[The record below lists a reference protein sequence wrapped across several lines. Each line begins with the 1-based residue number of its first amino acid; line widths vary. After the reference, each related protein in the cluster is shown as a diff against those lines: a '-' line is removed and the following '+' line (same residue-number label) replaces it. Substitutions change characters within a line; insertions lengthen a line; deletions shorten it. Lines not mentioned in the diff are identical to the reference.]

1 MRKELLFYDR
11 VRLFN
16 RNFGGLSMKIAVL
29 SNVNIDGIINKLR
42 KLLKDAEF
50 YLPPFN
56 TYAIEMLNKNSE
68 LYDFKPDSIFL
79 YLDGYSLFDKYI
91 NDPFLYKDFSRIGS
105 MEARKLMDI
114 IENFMENMP
123 NSVIILNTIVIPP
136 KNVST
141 LLEFNTNYTPT
152 LLEYSFNERISKL
165 KIEKRIS
172 GLAIC
177 PWRNMVLTV
186 GYDNIYDRRYWYLGR
201 VPLNMS
207 GLEMLAKCFVKTYE
221 TLKTKPKKVIVL
233 DLDNTL
239 WGGIVGEDG
248 IDEIKLGEDG
258 IGKAYRDFQKLLL
271 AMKHRGVLL
280 TIASKNNENDV
291 KEVFDKHPMMVLK
304 WNDFVVK
311 KINWLQKSEN
321 IKSIAEELNL
331 GIDSFVVID
340 DNPFE
345 RMEIKS
351 AFPSIIAPEFPEDPA
366 ILPEWFIGVVED
378 YFSTTMI
385 TEEDKKRS
393 DIYLA
398 ETKRKTLL
406 KTAQSFENFLKQ
418 LEMVAIITINDELM
432 IPRQAQ
438 LTQRTNQFNLT
449 TRRYN
454 EKDIERF
461 IKDDKYIVYN
471 LELIDKF
478 GSNGIVGLIIVSL
491 DDKQAFID
499 TFLMS
504 CRIIGRRVED
514 AFMGF
519 VLRDLKKKGIKKVFG
534 EYIPTKKN
542 KLVSDVYEK
551 LGFELI
557 ETKEDGSK
565 LYKIEVDENIK
576 PMPEWVKVEVR
587 KR

>member
-1 MRKELLFYDR
+1 
-11 VRLFN
+11 
-16 RNFGGLSMKIAVL
+16 MKIAVL

-42 KLLKDAEF
+42 KLLKYAEF

-68 LYDFKPDSIFL
+68 LYNFKPDSIFL

-91 NDPFLYKDFSRIGS
+91 NDPFLYKNFSRIGS
-105 MEARKLMDI
+105 MEARKLIDI

-152 LLEYSFNERISKL
+152 LLEYSFNEIISKL

-177 PWRNMVLTV
+177 PWRSMVLTV

-201 VPLNMS
+201 VPLNMN

-239 WGGIVGEDG
+239 WGGIIGEDG

-351 AFPSIIAPEFPEDPA
+351 AFPSIIAPDFPEDPA

-378 YFSTTMI
+378 YFSTTII

-491 DDKQAFID
+491 DDEQAFID

-514 AFMGF
+514 AFIGF

-565 LYKIEVDENIK
+565 LYKIEVDKKIK
-576 PMPEWVKVEVR
+576 PMPEWVKMEVR

>member
-68 LYDFKPDSIFL
+68 LYNFKPDSIFL

-239 WGGIVGEDG
+239 WGGIIGEDG

-366 ILPEWFIGVVED
+366 ILPEWFIEVVED
-378 YFSTTMI
+378 YFSTTII

>member
-1 MRKELLFYDR
+1 
-11 VRLFN
+11 
-16 RNFGGLSMKIAVL
+16 MKIAVL

-68 LYDFKPDSIFL
+68 LYNFKPDSIFL

-105 MEARKLMDI
+105 IEARKLIDI

-239 WGGIVGEDG
+239 WGGIIGEDG

-351 AFPSIIAPEFPEDPA
+351 AFPDIIAPDFPEDPA

-378 YFSTTMI
+378 YFSTTII